1 MKLWHFYHACAQ
13 DNIEENVW
21 LSIVDEHVNA
31 LRSSGLASKLEKTYI
46 GVIGNKNNAK
56 KISKIFEGQ
65 GIKHEIC
72 ALNDLGWEQVTLN
85 KLYEF
90 SLNND
95 GYVLYAH
102 TKGAF
107 HQGAKKNLHRQI
119 MSKYLIQKWSENI
132 DLLTK
137 GFCATGVFFLRGSPE
152 KPFMAN
158 KKELMSSKTHP
169 NIKNYRGF
177 FAGNFWWCN
186 LDLIKEMGYP
196 SIENR
201 IKAEAW
207 MNNLYDSIN
216 SDKYMVYDLFSNGF
230 DDDTVVRDI
239 FGSTNN

>member
-13 DNIEENVW
+13 ENIEENVW
-21 LSIVDEHVNA
+21 FSIVDEHVNA
-31 LRSSGLASKLEKTYI
+31 LRSSGLASKLNKTYI
-46 GVIGNKNNAK
+46 GVIGNRNNAK

-65 GIKHEIC
+65 DIKHEIC
-72 ALNDLGWEQVTLN
+72 VVNDSGWEQETLS

-107 HQGAKKNLHRQI
+107 HQGAEKNLHRQT
-119 MSKYLIQKWSENI
+119 MNKYLIQKWSENV
-132 DLLTK
+132 DLLAK
-137 GFCATGVFFLRGSPE
+137 GVCATGVFFLMGSPE
-152 KPFMAN
+152 KPFVTN
-158 KKELMSSKTHP
+158 KNEFVFSKTDS

-186 LDLIKEMGYP
+186 LDLIKKMGYP
-196 SIENR
+196 SVENR

-207 MNNLYDSIN
+207 MNNLYDSIDG
-216 SDKYMVYDLFSNGF
+216 DKYMVYDLFVNEF
-230 DDDTVVRDI
+230 DCDAVARNI
-239 FGSTNN
+239 FGGTSN